1 MTAPGGTPGLPSG
14 TVLTLDNLQSR
25 LQDMSPAAMKS
36 RAVDWFPAKA
46 NSTTG
51 GNPAAGASPFGVL
64 TDIWSRFNATV
75 AAADP
80 AAVNSV
86 SDLDNL
92 FDEFVH
98 NLPVVGKFV
107 ELVEAFTGDYEGDDE
122 VLIGIQNLFGTI
134 PKLIGGLL
142 SGSWIPGLD
151 ASKIVS
157 GTMLQ
162 SRIANLIP
170 DLANRVQSSVFRTA
184 VRKGSNLVADSTLSD
199 TSLDAARLARLAY
212 PNGGAGGTWSHDTTI
227 VRTPG
232 QRSLKFVS
240 AGGATIFPAMY
251 LPPDYDEAWSATD
264 PTQYIPVR
272 AGQRFSVSFWAYTPA
287 SNATRL
293 VNGFLYCRNSATGL
307 TLAVA
312 MGGNITLASDT
323 WTQLTGYV
331 QIPAG
336 YDRMLPYLFS
346 LRPTATPGDTAYFQD
361 PEVYEV
367 TESTNLVNRL
377 FGSLN
382 TSIATILAGSV
393 PTLDASKV
401 TTGSFGTS
409 LIPSLPASKITSG
422 SFLETL
428 IPTLTAAKIP
438 TLDASKISGG
448 TLLETLIPTLT
459 TSKIPDLPTSKITSG
474 TFAQSMLSITNI
486 ASSIVSGVFGSS
498 QIPTLDA
505 SKIQTGTFADGF
517 LPGLG
522 SLVTGFFSALTGN
535 TDPDATKEQ
544 TAAQLQE
551 LAATTAANASAIA
564 ALQSSSDGVTSG
576 MSGGDEFTRVVAN
589 GLGTGWE
596 TLYYSGT
603 DANGYWRVDGNQ
615 AVWVDGGN
623 TPRTSRHIRTDP
635 ADMTTLTDYQ
645 KTVFVQ
651 GTTSSETNA
660 GIRIL
665 HRVNAARSEYVICQ
679 ITDALALF
687 GYTVSGSAGETQFP
701 GASSVATTG
710 AVGVSWTVES
720 GTLLGVRVFRL
731 SRNGNAILSYSDTG
745 NLSAYGPNNRGWG
758 WGGMAVNRNFGQGTP
773 SACTRITIA
782 DNVPRAV
789 VAPTARMYRTSTSSY
804 TFPTGWRNIT
814 SGFWQFVARHAPD
827 VIEASTALGG
837 FIIKKAGAF
846 AFNVAIRMGS
856 NVSAVLK
863 LALYVNGVMTQV
875 KAASAGGSM
884 KSGEAMTAVFDE
896 YCAPGDVVTVGTW
909 HSGLTGN
916 YILAEATGMETHF
929 TGTATALS
937 FN

>member
-151 ASKIVS
+151 ASKI
-157 GTMLQ
+157 
-162 SRIANLIP
+162 
-170 DLANRVQSSVFRTA
+170 
-184 VRKGSNLVADSTLSD
+184 
-199 TSLDAARLARLAY
+199 
-212 PNGGAGGTWSHDTTI
+212 
-227 VRTPG
+227 
-232 QRSLKFVS
+232 
-240 AGGATIFPAMY
+240 
-251 LPPDYDEAWSATD
+251 
-264 PTQYIPVR
+264 
-272 AGQRFSVSFWAYTPA
+272 
-287 SNATRL
+287 
-293 VNGFLYCRNSATGL
+293 
-307 TLAVA
+307 
-312 MGGNITLASDT
+312 
-323 WTQLTGYV
+323 
-331 QIPAG
+331 
-336 YDRMLPYLFS
+336 
-346 LRPTATPGDTAYFQD
+346 
-361 PEVYEV
+361 
-367 TESTNLVNRL
+367 
-377 FGSLN
+377 
-382 TSIATILAGSV
+382 
-393 PTLDASKV
+393 
-401 TTGSFGTS
+401 
-409 LIPSLPASKITSG
+409 TSG

-428 IPTLTAAKIP
+428 IPTLTAAK
-438 TLDASKISGG
+438 
-448 TLLETLIPTLT
+448 
-459 TSKIPDLPTSKITSG
+459 
-474 TFAQSMLSITNI
+474 
-486 ASSIVSGVFGSS
+486 
-498 QIPTLDA
+498 IPTLDA

-576 MSGGDEFTRVVAN
+576 MNGGDEFTRVVAN

-615 AVWVDGGN
+615 AVWVDGGS

-758 WGGMAVNRNFGQGTP
+758 WGGMAVNRAFGQGTP

-804 TFPTGWRNIT
+804 TFPNGWRNIT

-856 NVSAVLK
+856 DVSAVLK

-875 KAASAGGSM
+875 KAASSGGSM

-909 HSGLTGN
+909 HSGFTGN